1 MTTSKDSRILSVIH
15 SVCCGLDVHKKVI
28 VATLISTDDSGQ
40 DISQTKEFGTF
51 TDDLEKLRSWLL
63 EHECHIV
70 AMEST
75 GIYWRC
81 VHNILEADFEVILV
95 NARHVKNVPGRKTDI
110 EDSRWLAGLLR
121 HGLLRGS
128 FIPAK
133 EIRQW
138 RELSRVRR
146 KNRDTLGDYKRR
158 VHKLFESANIKID
171 SVVSDLFGVT
181 GRNLIMLLMTGPK
194 EIRIEDIELCAKGS
208 LHGKINELHRS
219 IQGFYEEHHRFQLT
233 SLMQV
238 IEALE
243 QANGSIDAR
252 MRELMQKH
260 NGLIRRMDEVP
271 GVNELSAQYVLSELG
286 PNLDTFA
293 DASALASWAGLCP
306 GNNESA
312 GKRRSGRSPV
322 RKHHLKTI
330 MIEVAWA
337 AVKKKGTYYR
347 DKYWRLRYRLGPKK
361 AIVAIAHRIIKALF
375 FIIKRGEEYKELGDR
390 YLAAKSQ
397 KNKLT
402 RIRRDAEELGFNLVP
417 IAAG

>member
-1 MTTSKDSRILSVIH
+1 M
-15 SVCCGLDVHKKVI
+15 
-28 VATLISTDDSGQ
+28 
-40 DISQTKEFGTF
+40 
-51 TDDLEKLRSWLL
+51 
-63 EHECHIV
+63 
-70 AMEST
+70 
-75 GIYWRC
+75 
-81 VHNILEADFEVILV
+81 
-95 NARHVKNVPGRKTDI
+95 PGRKTDI
-110 EDSRWLAGLLR
+110 GDSRWLAGLLR

-133 EIRQW
+133 EVRQW

-146 KNRDTLGDYKRR
+146 KNRDTLSDYKRR

-181 GRNLIMLLMTGPK
+181 GRNLITLLMASPK
-194 EIRIEDIELCAKGS
+194 EIHREDIEQCAKGRLQS
-208 LHGKINELHRS
+208 KINELYRS
-219 IQGFYEEHHRFQLT
+219 IQGLYEEHHCFQLT
-233 SLMQV
+233 SLMQIV
-238 IEALE
+238 AALE
-243 QANGSIDAR
+243 KANDAIDAR
-252 MRELMQKH
+252 MRELMQEH
-260 NGLIRRMDEVP
+260 NDLIRRMDKVP

-286 PNLDTFA
+286 PDLVTFA

-312 GKRRSGRSPV
+312 GKRRSGRSSV

-361 AIVAIAHRIIKALF
+361 AIVAIAHRILKALF
-375 FIIKRGEEYKELGDR
+375 FIIKRGEEYRELGEE

-397 KNKLT
+397 KAKLK
-402 RIRRDAEELGFNLVP
+402 RIRRDAQELGFSLVP
-417 IAAG
+417 NVTG